1 MVTPSFLFAVMPCTF
16 LPELGVKV
24 NSSDLGLLILGDAWL
39 LDDPEEHS
47 PGWQFLF
54 VKKTGDF
61 VLPAEDPETSTVT
74 TPPLP
79 LRL

>member
-1 MVTPSFLFAVMPCTF
+1 MVTPSFRFAVMPCTF
-16 LPELGVKV
+16 LPELDVKV

-61 VLPAEDPETSTVT
+61 VAEAPDTSTVT
-74 TPPLP
+74 TPPPP